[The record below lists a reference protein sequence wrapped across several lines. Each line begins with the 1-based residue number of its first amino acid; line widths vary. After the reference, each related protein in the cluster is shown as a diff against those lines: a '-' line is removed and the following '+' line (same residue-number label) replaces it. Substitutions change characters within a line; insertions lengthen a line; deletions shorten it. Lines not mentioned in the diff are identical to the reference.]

1 MKKRIAILG
10 GGPAGLGLAV
20 RILSRHPEVELLIF
34 EKKSQAGGLAI
45 SFERNGLYFDYGSHR
60 LHPATEPEILDDIKG
75 LLGGDLLDRPRNGRI
90 RLLGKFVKF
99 PLSPVDLALNLP
111 PSFVSGIVLDSTAK
125 LMPKRK
131 RSFRTFADFL
141 LDGLGPTVCN
151 QFYFPYARKLWGLDP
166 KEIDAE
172 QAQRRVSANS
182 FSKMAMK
189 LLNKLPGVGR
199 RGAGRFFYPR
209 RGFGQI
215 AEKLADAVQQ
225 LGGTILT
232 SAEAVPHEASS
243 GGSEGDNECLVLTLN
258 GGHSIKVRFDAPPS
272 NLHTSLTRG
281 ELPVD
286 YIFST
291 IPITSLAR
299 CLSPQAPAD
308 IIEAVRSIR
317 YRSMVLFYLILE
329 TDQFTPFDAHYF
341 PGEDVV
347 FSRLSETK
355 NYYHGN
361 QPKGL
366 TGLCLEIPCST
377 EDAVWRMADT
387 ELCDLLAE
395 QLAASELPVKSPIRE
410 CFSIRIDDVYP
421 IYDIGYEPYFRK
433 ALDFVNAVPN
443 LISLGRQGLF
453 MHNNTHHSLAMAYR
467 AGECLTDNLSWN
479 QTQWASHLE
488 AFSQFVVED

>member
-1 MKKRIAILG
+1 M
-10 GGPAGLGLAV
+10 
-20 RILSRHPEVELLIF
+20 
-34 EKKSQAGGLAI
+34 
-45 SFERNGLYFDYGSHR
+45 
-60 LHPATEPEILDDIKG
+60 
-75 LLGGDLLDRPRNGRI
+75 
-90 RLLGKFVKF
+90 
-99 PLSPVDLALNLP
+99 
-111 PSFVSGIVLDSTAK
+111 
-125 LMPKRK
+125 M
-131 RSFRTFADFL
+131 
-141 LDGLGPTVCN
+141 
-151 QFYFPYARKLWGLDP
+151 
-166 KEIDAE
+166 
-172 QAQRRVSANS
+172 
-182 FSKMAMK
+182 
-189 LLNKLPGVGR
+189 
-199 RGAGRFFYPR
+199 
-209 RGFGQI
+209 
-215 AEKLADAVQQ
+215 
-225 LGGTILT
+225 
-232 SAEAVPHEASS
+232 
-243 GGSEGDNECLVLTLN
+243 
-258 GGHSIKVRFDAPPS
+258 
-272 NLHTSLTRG
+272 TRG

-355 NYYHGN
+355 NYYQGN

-377 EDAVWRMADT
+377 QDAVWHMSDT
-387 ELCDLLAE
+387 ELCDLVTD
-395 QLAASELPVKSPIRE
+395 QLAASELPITSSIRE
-410 CFSIRIDDVYP
+410 GFSIRIDDVYP

-479 QTQWASHLE
+479 QTQWASHLD